1 MGTRFTLNR
10 VALAQLHRKS
20 GHDGRNEDVAVYHV
34 DLTPNPAREAAA
46 RALLNEEESE
56 RAGRFYFAEPR
67 RRFVLCR
74 AALRSLI
81 CERLGCNNSDLDFYP
96 TAYGKPIALV
106 EDVPADVNFSVSHS
120 GGHGLIA
127 IAGKPLVG
135 VDIED
140 RNARLP
146 LDQLMDSVPSLRERQ
161 ELATLEPDAS
171 KRSFL
176 DMWTLKEALIKAV
189 GLGLRM
195 PLQDIEIPD
204 TMKSGTASGMIIVP
218 QAPGIRWRLT
228 RLGGAEFAA
237 AIAQEIRADAD
248 CD

>member
-1 MGTRFTLNR
+1 MGGEWVDYGLT
-10 VALAQLHRKS
+10 
-20 GHDGRNEDVAVYHV
+20 GGVAVYHV
-34 DLTPNPAREAAA
+34 DVTPHPGREAAA

-81 CERLGCNNSDLDFYP
+81 CERLGCDNSDLDFYP

-120 GGHGLIA
+120 GSHGLIA
-127 IAGKPLVG
+127 IAGKALVG
-135 VDIED
+135 VDVED
-140 RNARLP
+140 RNARFP
-146 LDQLMDSVPSLRERQ
+146 LDQLMDAVPSPRERQ
-161 ELATLEPDAS
+161 ELAALDSGAR

-176 DMWTLKEALIKAV
+176 DLWTLKEALIKAV

-195 PLQDIEIPD
+195 PLQDIEIPN
-204 TMKSGTASGMIIVP
+204 TMKSGAASGTIVVP

-228 RLGGAEFAA
+228 RLSSDRFAA
-237 AIAQEIRADAD
+237 AVAQEIRADAG